1 MIDYSRSS
9 RTYNLLPKIAT
20 AMASDGN
27 GLFAASLSGKS
38 KSDRLSQS
46 SDEPDAKR
54 RLLRRWDHIAV
65 QALNP
70 FGVSDIEKA
79 TLTQIW
85 EIVAQGHKK
94 ANYLAEWPDEDD
106 YRRGVAISR
115 LAQVLLAAIEIL
127 DDEKMTKL
135 LDKVILL
142 KARREAIDLLPHLR
156 MLNGGKASQEPRK
169 TTLGSLGTA
178 KEIPKKEEEVSNS
191 AKELHTWLQQPTS
204 TLRALLSFLSQG
216 GVFYSASV
224 AEKTAR
230 SYVHCKQASP
240 EDFSRIAT
248 ARLCKIKSE
257 DTAPPDDQACLF
269 EDLDE

>member
-1 MIDYSRSS
+1 
-9 RTYNLLPKIAT
+9 
-20 AMASDGN
+20 MASDGN
-27 GLFAASLSGKS
+27 GLFATAISGKN
-38 KSDRLSQS
+38 KSDKLSQS

-106 YRRGVAISR
+106 YRRGIAISR
-115 LAQVLLAAIEIL
+115 LAQVLQAAIIVL
-127 DDEKMTKL
+127 TDKKMAKL
-135 LDKVILL
+135 LDKIILE
-142 KARREAIDLLPHLR
+142 KAQVEANALLPHLR
-156 MLNGGKASQEPRK
+156 ILNGGKASQEPRK

-178 KEIPKKEEEVSNS
+178 KEVPKTEEEVSNS
-191 AKELHTWLQQPTS
+191 AKELHAWLQQPTS

-216 GVFYSASV
+216 GVFYSATV

-240 EDFSRIAT
+240 EEFSRIAK
-248 ARLCKIKSE
+248 ARLCRVKN
-257 DTAPPDDQACLF
+257 DDAAPPDDQACLF
-269 EDLDE
+269 DDLIKEETSEA

>member
-1 MIDYSRSS
+1 
-9 RTYNLLPKIAT
+9 
-20 AMASDGN
+20 MASDDN
-27 GLFAASLSGKS
+27 DLFAATLSGKS
-38 KSDRLSQS
+38 KSDKLSQS
-46 SDEPDAKR
+46 SEEPDAKR

-94 ANYLAEWPDEDD
+94 ATYLAEWPDEDD

-115 LAQVLLAAIEIL
+115 LAQVLEAAITML
-127 DDEKMTKL
+127 TDPKMAKL
-135 LDKVILL
+135 LDKTILE
-142 KARREAIDLLPHLR
+142 KAYSEAAALLPHLQI
-156 MLNGGKASQEPRK
+156 LNGGKASKEVKRP
-169 TTLGSLGTA
+169 SLA
-178 KEIPKKEEEVSNS
+178 SLNAMKEVPKNEEEVSTA
-191 AKELHTWLQQPTS
+191 AKKLHAWLKQSNS

-216 GVFYSASV
+216 GVFYSATV

-230 SYVHCKQASP
+230 SYVHCKQASQ

-248 ARLCKIKSE
+248 ARLCKVKCE
-257 DTAPPDDQACLF
+257 DTAPQDDQACLF
-269 EDLDE
+269 EDLDRDDISET